1 MKRLNILV
9 FALAFTCISFA
20 QESPQK
26 DIPSLINDTR
36 SLRTLMQSDP
46 HRPIYHF
53 VAPEGHAMPFDP
65 NGAIYWK
72 GKYHLGYI
80 YQKLRNGKNEH
91 VWGHAVSTDLM
102 HWSLYPDMLDIKEGD
117 LEKGIFSGG
126 TFMSKEG
133 IPHIMYHGEGA
144 NANMVA
150 YSKDDDL
157 KIWKKFEGNPVLK
170 TPDIKDPL
178 NNQAQYSAWD
188 PEGWYDA
195 KADYYYQI
203 SGGKNPGLFKSKD
216 MYKWDYIG
224 RLLDGNKKYL
234 YDSEDLSCPDFFSI
248 DNKSMLL
255 FISHNIGA
263 QYFIGNF
270 ANDHYNIEQH
280 GRMNW
285 PGGTFFAPE
294 QLKDDKGRNII
305 WGWVLERKPKQFKD
319 YGWSGIMSLP
329 RVLSLDK
336 NNILQINPPHEIAA
350 IRTSEIKEEDITLM
364 PNSEKTLKASGTSL
378 EIKLEL
384 EGGNTSPY
392 GVKVFC
398 SPDGKEETTIVYDP
412 IKKNITINFI
422 KSSINGP
429 VTMSANAMFGK
440 PVDGFPE
447 KVSEQSAPFE
457 LKAGEKL
464 LLDIFIDRSII
475 EVFANGRQCITQVVY
490 PELTESTG
498 IKIFSGAEKV
508 MAKKVQS
515 WEMAQTNAY

>member
-1 MKRLNILV
+1 MKFLV
-9 FALAFTCISFA
+9 TLTLLLGFVCFSCA
-20 QESPQK
+20 QDTDKK
-26 DIPSLINDTR
+26 DIPALINNTR
-36 SLRTLMQSDP
+36 ELRTLMQSDP

-80 YQKLRNGKNEH
+80 YQKLRNGKYEH
-91 VWGHAVSTDLM
+91 VWGHAVSTDLL
-102 HWSLYPDMLDIKEGD
+102 HWSLYPDMLDIKNGD

-126 TFMSKEG
+126 TFLSKEG

-150 YSKDDDL
+150 YSNDDDL
-157 KIWKKFEGNPVLK
+157 KVWKKFEGNPVLK

-178 NNQAQYSAWD
+178 NNKAEYSAWD
-188 PEGWYDA
+188 PEGWYDT
-195 KADYYYQI
+195 KAGSYYQI
-203 SGGKNPGLFKSKD
+203 SGGKNPALFRSKD
-216 MYKWDYIG
+216 MYTWQHLG
-224 RLLDGNKKYL
+224 RLLDGNKKFL

-248 DNKSMLL
+248 GGKSMLL

-270 ANDHYNIEQH
+270 ANDHYTIEQH

-294 QLKDDKGRNII
+294 QLKDDNGRNII
-305 WGWVLERKPKQFKD
+305 WGWVLERKPAGFKD
-319 YGWSGIMSLP
+319 YGWSGIMSMP

-336 NNILQINPPHEIAA
+336 NNILQINPPAEISA
-350 IRTSEIKEEDITLM
+350 IRTSEAKEENIVVSPD
-364 PNSEKTLKASGTSL
+364 SEKTLKASGTSL

-384 EGGNTSPY
+384 EGGNRSAY

-398 SPDGKEETTIVYDP
+398 SPDGREETVISYDP
-412 IKKNITINFI
+412 IKKDITINFI
-422 KSSINGP
+422 KSSVNGP
-429 VTMSANAMFGK
+429 VMMPANAMFGK

-457 LKAGEKL
+457 LKPGEKL
-464 LLDIFIDRSII
+464 LLDIFIDRSVI

-490 PELTESTG
+490 PELAESTG
-498 IKIFSGAEKV
+498 IQIFSKGEKV
-508 MAKKVQS
+508 SAKKVQV
-515 WEMAQTNAY
+515 WKMAQTNSY